1 MNIAGIG
8 IEMLLNKP
16 LLLTSHIF
24 IWSINTMYNDLF
36 CSLHFSYSN
45 RIENMMCIV
54 NILFLNSH

>member
-16 LLLTSHIF
+16 LLLTAHIF